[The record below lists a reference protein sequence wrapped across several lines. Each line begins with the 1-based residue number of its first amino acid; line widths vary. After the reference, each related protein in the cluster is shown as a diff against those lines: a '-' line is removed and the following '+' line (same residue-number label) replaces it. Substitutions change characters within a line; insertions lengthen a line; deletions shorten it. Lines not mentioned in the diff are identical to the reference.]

1 MNEKM
6 EICRST
12 QRDYFIV
19 TWWNAVGLISVQNN
33 AHLRADGLDLA
44 APILSTCPAL
54 VYGSV
59 SGPLLTSVSASTLQ
73 SESLQQKT
81 AVLRTGL
88 ASTDRTMHRKRACF
102 FWPAPFGSDEK
113 L

>member
-6 EICRST
+6 ETCRST
-12 QRDYFIV
+12 QRDYSIV
-19 TWWNAVGLISVQNN
+19 TWWNAVGLISAQNN
-33 AHLRADGLDLA
+33 AHLQADGLDPA
-44 APILSTCPAL
+44 APISSTCPAL
-54 VYGSV
+54 GYGSI

-73 SESLQQKT
+73 TESLQQKT

-88 ASTDRTMHRKRACF
+88 ASTDRTTYRKGACF
-102 FWPAPFGSDEK
+102 FWPVHFGPDEK